1 MEDDLRWKMTDGGRV
16 IRGEVSLQ
24 NSFPYWKAYGAGHI
38 PLCGICF
45 YRYNLKFYLPVYLWA
60 VDCSRSNLHPFWE
73 LLNIIGDADSCNM
86 FGIETEDGGNKVLF

>member
-1 MEDDLRWKMTDGGRV
+1 MMKDDNEDDLKNKEDLHRWKAR
-16 IRGEVSLQ
+16 
-24 NSFPYWKAYGAGHI
+24 GAGHI

-60 VDCSRSNLHPFWE
+60 VDFSRSNLHTFWE